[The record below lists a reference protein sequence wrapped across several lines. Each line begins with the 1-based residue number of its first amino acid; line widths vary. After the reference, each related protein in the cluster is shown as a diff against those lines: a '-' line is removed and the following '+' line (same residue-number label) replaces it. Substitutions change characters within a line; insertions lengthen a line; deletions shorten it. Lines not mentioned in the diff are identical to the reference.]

1 MYIGKTRRK
10 YYNFL
15 FLLEILRYIVIFS
28 KLYLEKTIMIQ
39 LAIYCIANRKRGVMM
54 TIEEIL
60 AGESKNVEFKE
71 NLPEKSIK
79 YMKSVVAFANGTGG
93 KIIFG
98 IADKTREVVGF
109 DKEDVFKKMDAIANA
124 VSDSCEPAIIPDI
137 TLQTVG
143 GKTVIV
149 VEVSEGR
156 QRPYYIKA
164 LGRDGGVY
172 VRVAGTTRLAD
183 EYMIK
188 ELLFEG
194 SNRYYD
200 QALCTGLN
208 VTDEDIDV
216 LCKAMKE
223 QAVKNARTEEQKAAI
238 KDVGRQQL
246 RSWGILIERDGKD
259 YPSNAFAILTGNGG
273 LHVAT
278 QCGVFKGTTK
288 AVFVDRREYTGPLW
302 EQIDEA
308 FQFVLRNIHLG
319 ATIVGIYRQDV
330 YEIPPDAIREL
341 IINAMVHR
349 SYLDH
354 GTIQVAVYDN
364 RLEITSPGKLPMGQ
378 TMERMKEGYSKIRNE
393 ALAHAFAYMNL
404 IEHWGSGI
412 PRIIDKVKAAGL
424 REPEFI
430 GGEVDLRINIYR
442 GQVDGTVDLNDLNN
456 AIKVPDTID
465 KMPDSGNEVP
475 DKTETVPDTM
485 GKMPD
490 SDNEVPDTTEKMPD
504 SEQEQQIYKYVLENG
519 SITTAETVEILDVKH
534 RRARAVLLNMVKDG
548 YLRKEGAAR
557 STIYVKNTEGK

>member
-1 MYIGKTRRK
+1 
-10 YYNFL
+10 
-15 FLLEILRYIVIFS
+15 
-28 KLYLEKTIMIQ
+28 
-39 LAIYCIANRKRGVMM
+39 M

-109 DKEDVFKKMDAIANA
+109 DKEDVFKKMDAIANV
-124 VSDSCEPAIIPDI
+124 VSDSCEPAIIPNI
-137 TLQTVG
+137 TLQTVD

-149 VEVSEGR
+149 EEVSE
-156 QRPYYIKA
+156 
-164 LGRDGGVY
+164 
-172 VRVAGTTRLAD
+172 
-183 EYMIK
+183 
-188 ELLFEG
+188 
-194 SNRYYD
+194 
-200 QALCTGLN
+200 
-208 VTDEDIDV
+208 
-216 LCKAMKE
+216 
-223 QAVKNARTEEQKAAI
+223 
-238 KDVGRQQL
+238 GRQQL
-246 RSWGILIERDGKD
+246 RSWGVLIEREGND

-273 LHVAT
+273 LHVTT

-288 AVFVDRREYTGPLW
+288 AIFVDRREYTGPIW

-319 ATIVGIYRQDV
+319 ATIVGIYRQDI

-341 IINAMVHR
+341 IINAVVHR

-393 ALAHAFAYMNL
+393 AIAHAFAYMNL

-412 PRIIDKVKAAGL
+412 PRIIEKVKAAGL

-430 GGEVDLRINIYR
+430 GGEVDLRINIFR
-442 GQVDGTVDLNDLNN
+442 GQITSKNSN
-456 AIKVPDTID
+456 KVPDSTD
-465 KMPDSGNEVP
+465 R
-475 DKTETVPDTM
+475 
-485 GKMPD
+485 
-490 SDNEVPDTTEKMPD
+490 VPDTTDKVPD
-504 SEQEQQIYKYVLENG
+504 STDRVPDTANKVPDIADRVPDNEQEQQIYEYITENG
-519 SITTAETVEILDVKH
+519 SITTSETMELLQVKQ
-534 RRARAVLLNMVKDG
+534 RRARTVLMHMLVKG
-548 YLRKEGAAR
+548 YLKREGAAR
-557 STIYVKNTEGK
+557 STRYTKNTEGK

>member
-1 MYIGKTRRK
+1 
-10 YYNFL
+10 
-15 FLLEILRYIVIFS
+15 
-28 KLYLEKTIMIQ
+28 
-39 LAIYCIANRKRGVMM
+39 M

-109 DKEDVFKKMDAIANA
+109 DKEDVFKKMDAIANV
-124 VSDSCEPAIIPDI
+124 VSDSCEPAIIPNI
-137 TLQTVG
+137 TLQTVD

-149 VEVSEGR
+149 EEVSE
-156 QRPYYIKA
+156 
-164 LGRDGGVY
+164 
-172 VRVAGTTRLAD
+172 
-183 EYMIK
+183 
-188 ELLFEG
+188 
-194 SNRYYD
+194 
-200 QALCTGLN
+200 
-208 VTDEDIDV
+208 
-216 LCKAMKE
+216 
-223 QAVKNARTEEQKAAI
+223 
-238 KDVGRQQL
+238 GRQQL
-246 RSWGILIERDGKD
+246 RSWGVLIEREGKD

-273 LHVAT
+273 LHVTT

-288 AVFVDRREYTGPLW
+288 AIFVDRREYTGPIW

-378 TMERMKEGYSKIRNE
+378 TMERIKEGYSKIRNE

-412 PRIIDKVKAAGL
+412 PRIIYKVKAAGL

-430 GGEVDLRINIYR
+430 GGKIDLRINIYR
-442 GQVDGTVDLNDLNN
+442 GQVDGTIVDLNDPN
-456 AIKVPDTID
+456 AAVKPPVNRRETAD
-465 KMPDSGNEVP
+465 KMPAN
-475 DKTETVPDTM
+475 
-485 GKMPD
+485 
-490 SDNEVPDTTEKMPD
+490 
-504 SEQEQQIYKYVLENG
+504 EQEQQIYKYVSENVG
-519 SITTAETVEILDVKH
+519 ITTAQAMKLLGIKQ
-534 RRARAVLLNMVKDG
+534 RRAREILVKMVENGWLK
-548 YLRKEGAAR
+548 KEGASR
-557 STIYVKNTEGK
+557 STIYVKNTEGR

>member
-1 MYIGKTRRK
+1 
-10 YYNFL
+10 
-15 FLLEILRYIVIFS
+15 
-28 KLYLEKTIMIQ
+28 
-39 LAIYCIANRKRGVMM
+39 M

-124 VSDSCEPAIIPDI
+124 ISDSCEPAIMPDI
-137 TLQTVG
+137 TLQTVD

-200 QALCTGLN
+200 QTLCTGLN

-223 QAVKNARTEEQKAAI
+223 QAVRNARTEEQKATI

-246 RSWGILIERDGKD
+246 RSWGVLIERDGKD

-319 ATIVGIYRQDV
+319 ATIVGIYRQDI

-442 GQVDGTVDLNDLNN
+442 GQDASNDINN
-456 AIKVPDTID
+456 ANK
-465 KMPDSGNEVP
+465 
-475 DKTETVPDTM
+475 
-485 GKMPD
+485 
-490 SDNEVPDTTEKMPD
+490 VPDTTEEQPDTANKVPDTMEKMPD
-504 SEQEQQIYKYVLENG
+504 TTEEVPDNEQEQQIYKYVSEKE
-519 SITTAETVEILDVKH
+519 SITTAETVVLLGVKD
-534 RRARAVLLNMVKDG
+534 RRARAILMNMVEGG
-548 YLRKEGAAR
+548 YLVKEGAAR
-557 STIYVKNTEGK
+557 STIYVKNTKGR

>member
-1 MYIGKTRRK
+1 
-10 YYNFL
+10 
-15 FLLEILRYIVIFS
+15 
-28 KLYLEKTIMIQ
+28 
-39 LAIYCIANRKRGVMM
+39 M
-54 TIEEIL
+54 TIEEIF

-98 IADKTREVVGF
+98 IADKTKEVVGF
-109 DKEDVFKKMDAIANA
+109 DKEDVFEKMDAIANA

-137 TLQTVG
+137 SLQTID

-208 VTDEDIDV
+208 ITDEDIDA

-223 QAVKNARTEEQKAAI
+223 QAVKNAHNEEQKASI

-246 RSWGILIERDGKD
+246 RSWGVLIERDGKD
-259 YPSNAFAILTGNGG
+259 YPSNAFAILTGNAG

-354 GTIQVAVYDN
+354 GMIQVAVYDN

-442 GQVDGTVDLNDLNN
+442 GQVETKDHNDFIN
-456 AIKVPDTID
+456 ANKVPDTTG
-465 KMPDSGNEVP
+465 KVP
-475 DKTETVPDTM
+475 NSADGVPDTVE
-485 GKMPD
+485 KVPD
-490 SDNEVPDTTEKMPD
+490 SAEKMPD
-504 SEQEQQIYKYVLENG
+504 TMAKLPDNEQEQQIFKYVLKNN
-519 SITTAETVEILDVKH
+519 SITTAKAAELLGVKQ
-534 RRARAVLLNMVKDG
+534 RRARAVLMNMVESA

-557 STIYVKNTEGK
+557 STIYVKNTEGR

>member
-1 MYIGKTRRK
+1 
-10 YYNFL
+10 
-15 FLLEILRYIVIFS
+15 
-28 KLYLEKTIMIQ
+28 
-39 LAIYCIANRKRGVMM
+39 M

-60 AGESKNVEFKE
+60 TGESKNVEFKE

-98 IADKTREVVGF
+98 IADKTREVIGF
-109 DKEDVFKKMDAIANA
+109 DKEDVFRKMDAIANA

-137 TLQTVG
+137 TLQTVDS
-143 GKTVIV
+143 KTIIV
-149 VEVSEGR
+149 VEVSGGR

-164 LGRDGGVY
+164 LGKEAGVY
-172 VRVAGTTRLAD
+172 VRVAGTTRPAD

-188 ELLFEG
+188 ELMFEG
-194 SNRYYD
+194 SNRYFD

-208 VTDEDIDV
+208 VTDEDIDA

-223 QAVKNARTEEQKAAI
+223 QAIKNAHNEEQKAAV

-246 RSWGILIERDGKD
+246 RSWGVLIERDGKD
-259 YPSNAFAILTGNGG
+259 YPSNAYTILTGCGG

-288 AVFVDRREYTGPLW
+288 EVFVDRREYTGPIW
-302 EQIDEA
+302 EQIEEA

-341 IINAMVHR
+341 IINAAVHR

-354 GTIQVAVYDN
+354 GNIQVAVYDN

-378 TMERMKEGYSKIRNE
+378 TLERMKEGYSQIRNE
-393 ALAHAFAYMNL
+393 ALAYAFLYMNL

-412 PRIIDKVKAAGL
+412 PRIIGKVKAAGL

-442 GQVDGTVDLNDLNN
+442 EQIDNASGDNN
-456 AIKVPDTID
+456 TDKVPDSADTVPDSASMMPDSVGKVPDINQ
-465 KMPDSGNEVP
+465 KMPDTIERLP
-475 DKTETVPDTM
+475 
-485 GKMPD
+485 
-490 SDNEVPDTTEKMPD
+490 DNE
-504 SEQEQQIYKYVLENG
+504 QERKIYQYVLENG
-519 SITTAETVEILDVKH
+519 YITTSMVAELLEVKQ
-534 RRARAVLLNMVKDG
+534 RRARAILQDMVEG
-548 YLRKEGAAR
+548 NYLRKEGAAR
-557 STIYVKNTEGK
+557 STIYVNNMEGR

>member
-1 MYIGKTRRK
+1 
-10 YYNFL
+10 
-15 FLLEILRYIVIFS
+15 
-28 KLYLEKTIMIQ
+28 
-39 LAIYCIANRKRGVMM
+39 M

-109 DKEDVFKKMDAIANA
+109 DKEDVFKKMDAIANV
-124 VSDSCEPAIIPDI
+124 VSDSCEPAIIPNI
-137 TLQTVG
+137 TLQTVD

-149 VEVSEGR
+149 EEVSE
-156 QRPYYIKA
+156 
-164 LGRDGGVY
+164 
-172 VRVAGTTRLAD
+172 
-183 EYMIK
+183 
-188 ELLFEG
+188 
-194 SNRYYD
+194 
-200 QALCTGLN
+200 
-208 VTDEDIDV
+208 
-216 LCKAMKE
+216 
-223 QAVKNARTEEQKAAI
+223 
-238 KDVGRQQL
+238 GRQQL
-246 RSWGILIERDGKD
+246 RSWGVLIEREGKD

-273 LHVAT
+273 LHVTT

-288 AVFVDRREYTGPLW
+288 AIFVDRREYTGPIW

-319 ATIVGIYRQDV
+319 ATIVGIYWQDI

-378 TMERMKEGYSKIRNE
+378 TMERIKEGYSKIRNE

-442 GQVDGTVDLNDLNN
+442 GQVDGTVDLNDPNTAVKPPLNRRET
-456 AIKVPDTID
+456 ADKVPA
-465 KMPDSGNEVP
+465 N
-475 DKTETVPDTM
+475 
-485 GKMPD
+485 
-490 SDNEVPDTTEKMPD
+490 
-504 SEQEQQIYKYVLENG
+504 EQEQQIYKYVSENAG
-519 SITTAETVEILDVKH
+519 ITTAQAMKLLGIKQRRTREILVK
-534 RRARAVLLNMVKDG
+534 MVENG
-548 YLRKEGAAR
+548 WLRKEGASR
-557 STIYVKNTEGK
+557 STIYVKNTEGR